1 MKVCSCGRSFTEA
14 QSSGDVCFKCK
25 LSSVG
30 FTYKGGGGFG
40 RAAFHEGTNREAEAE
55 IVREAAKNGVEVQ
68 PVGKRWV

>member
-1 MKVCSCGRSFTEA
+1 VF
-14 QSSGDVCFKCK
+14 FKCK